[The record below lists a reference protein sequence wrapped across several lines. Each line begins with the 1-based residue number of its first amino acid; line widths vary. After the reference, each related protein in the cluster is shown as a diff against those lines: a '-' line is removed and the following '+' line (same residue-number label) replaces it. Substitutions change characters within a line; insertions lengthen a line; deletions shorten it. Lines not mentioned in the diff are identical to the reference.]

1 MKKTT
6 LILSFLL
13 SMSLSYGQDTTSN
26 FVTFDI
32 DNFWAAYDK
41 ITTTKDTTQQLA
53 YLNTLFLDKKS
64 VGLAAFMEVRDYTP
78 QSYLEAINSYPLFW
92 QSIRANTFK
101 TAGFIKDLEPELVK
115 FKALYPDLK
124 PAKMYFTIGALRSPG
139 TTQRGLAMIGA
150 ELAFS
155 DKNTVSSE
163 FPVEIAKGRRTY
175 FDSNPIN
182 EVVLLYV
189 HEYVHTQQNPIVQN
203 LLSLC
208 MYEGIAEFVSCKITG
223 KPSSTPSVSF
233 GKNNEVAVK
242 KKFEE
247 EMFRPRRTAYWLW
260 SDVENVFKIRDLGY
274 YIGYGMAEIYYEKAA
289 DKKQAIK
296 EMIELDYENEKQIEN
311 FVDGTQFLSA
321 SLEKLYDTYEQ
332 SRPKVLNIKQFKN
345 GSETVSPNSTQITVK
360 FSKKMDKRYRSQDV
374 GPLGKAHFPTLKT
387 IDFSEDGLSITINV
401 ALEPNKQYQLL
412 LESGYRSEEGIPLK
426 PFLINFKTG
435 EK

>member
-6 LILSFLL
+6 FILCFLL
-13 SMSLSYGQDTTSN
+13 SMFVSYGQDTTSN

-41 ITTTKDTTQQLA
+41 ITTTKDTIEQYA

-64 VGLAAFMEVRDYTP
+64 VGLTAFMEVRDYTP
-78 QSYLEAINSYPLFW
+78 QLYLEVINSYPLFW
-92 QSIRANTFK
+92 QSIRANTLK
-101 TAGFIKDLEPELVK
+101 TAEFIKELEPELVK

-139 TTQRGLAMIGA
+139 TTQRGIVMIGT
-150 ELAFS
+150 ELAFT

-163 FPVEIAKGRRTY
+163 FPIEIAKGRRTY

-182 EVVLLYV
+182 DVVLLYV
-189 HEYVHTQQNPIVQN
+189 HEYVHTQQKAIVHN

-233 GKNNEVAVK
+233 GKNNEIAVK

-247 EMFRPRRTAYWLW
+247 DMFRPRRTDYWLW
-260 SDVENVFKIRDLGY
+260 SDVENVFKMRDLGY
-274 YIGYGMAEIYYEKAA
+274 YIGYAMADRYYENAK
-289 DKKQAIK
+289 DKKQALK
-296 EMIELDYENEKQIEN
+296 EMIELDYENEKQIEE
-311 FVDGTQFLSA
+311 FVDGTKFLSA
-321 SLEKLYDTYEQ
+321 SLEKLYNDYDL
-332 SRPKVLNIKQFKN
+332 SRPTVTGIKQFKN
-345 GSETVSPNSTQITVK
+345 GGENVNPNLTQITVK
-360 FSKKMDKRYRSQDV
+360 FTKKMDKRYRSQDV
-374 GPLGKAHFPTLKT
+374 GPLGKAHFPTLKRF
-387 IDFSEDGLSITINV
+387 DFSEDGQSITLNV
-401 ALEPNKQYQLL
+401 QLEPNKQYQLL